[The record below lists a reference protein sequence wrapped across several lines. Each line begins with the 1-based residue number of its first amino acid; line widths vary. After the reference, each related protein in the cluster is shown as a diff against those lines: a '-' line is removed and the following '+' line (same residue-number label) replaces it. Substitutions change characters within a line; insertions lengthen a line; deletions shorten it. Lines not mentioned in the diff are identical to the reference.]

1 MSDLFAQYYVSQ
13 PIKYNS
19 VLGSAAYILAS
30 LEIEHLEDQCTEGRL
45 AFH

>member
-1 MSDLFAQYYVSQ
+1 MAADVVLQYYVSQ

-30 LEIEHLEDQCTEGRL
+30 LEIERLEAKCTK
-45 AFH
+45 A